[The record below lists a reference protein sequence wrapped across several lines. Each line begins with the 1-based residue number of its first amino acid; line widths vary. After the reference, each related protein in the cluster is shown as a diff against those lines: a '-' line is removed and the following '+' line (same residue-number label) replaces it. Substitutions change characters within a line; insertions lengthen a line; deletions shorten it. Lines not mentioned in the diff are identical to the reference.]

1 MSIALTAALLAGCS
15 RSPRVTFYTLDVAGT
30 AESTPFADES
40 VSIGP
45 VSLPDL
51 LDRQQLVVRTS
62 ATSVAILEA
71 HRWAESLKSEIPR
84 VIAGNLAGMIK
95 PARVATY
102 QQSSGADARYRI
114 LIDIQRL
121 ELTEG
126 KGVALEALWSIR
138 TVDGNV
144 VQRGRS
150 EVNQPA
156 AAGGYD
162 ALVAA
167 QSQALT
173 AVSRD
178 LAVALRTVAAP
189 AD

>member
-1 MSIALTAALLAGCS
+1 MMTGSSFKWIMSITLTAALLAGCS
-15 RSPRVTFYTLDVAGT
+15 RSPRVTFYTLNVSGT
-30 AESTPFADES
+30 AESTPFANES

-51 LDRQQLVVRTS
+51 HDRPQLVVRTS
-62 ATSVAILEA
+62 ATNVAILEF

-84 VIAGNLAGMIK
+84 IIAGNLAGMIK

-126 KGVALEALWSIR
+126 KWRKCAK
-138 TVDGNV
+138 TPN
-144 VQRGRS
+144 
-150 EVNQPA
+150 A
-156 AAGGYD
+156 AFKLRPC
-162 ALVAA
+162 LV
-167 QSQALT
+167 
-173 AVSRD
+173 
-178 LAVALRTVAAP
+178 
-189 AD
+189 